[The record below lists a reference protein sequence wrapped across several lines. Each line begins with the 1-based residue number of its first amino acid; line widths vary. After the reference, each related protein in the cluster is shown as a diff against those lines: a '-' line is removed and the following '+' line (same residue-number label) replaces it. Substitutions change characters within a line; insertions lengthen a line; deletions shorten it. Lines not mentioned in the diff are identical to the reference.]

1 MFQIEFYETEKGI
14 QPAKEFLL
22 SLDTKMR
29 AKMVNTISIL
39 QDNGYELREPYSKYL
54 SEGIFELRSRV
65 GSDITRVLYF
75 FYVDSRIVLTNGF
88 IKKTNKTPIKEIEK
102 AKKYRA
108 DYLKSPEFRRE
119 YEALQPE
126 RAIIQAIIDARKQS
140 GLTQKELSERTGITQ
155 GDISKLERGNAN
167 PSLNTLQRLA
177 AGMGMTIKLEFL
189 PIKVTERGL

>member
-1 MFQIEFYETEKGI
+1 MFQIEFYETEQGI

-54 SEGIFELRSRV
+54 SEGIFELRARV

-75 FYVDSRIVLTNGF
+75 FYVDSQIVLTNGF

-108 DYLKSPEFRRE
+108 DYLRR
-119 YEALQPE
+119 
-126 RAIIQAIIDARKQS
+126 
-140 GLTQKELSERTGITQ
+140 KENR
-155 GDISKLERGNAN
+155 R
-167 PSLNTLQRLA
+167 
-177 AGMGMTIKLEFL
+177 
-189 PIKVTERGL
+189 

>member
-1 MFQIEFYETEKGI
+1 MFQIEFYETEQGI

-39 QDNGYELREPYSKYL
+39 QDNGYALREPYSKYL
-54 SEGIFELRSRV
+54 SEGIFELRARV
-65 GSDITRVLYF
+65 GSDIARVLYF

-108 DYLKSPEFRRE
+108 DYLKRKEDRR
-119 YEALQPE
+119 
-126 RAIIQAIIDARKQS
+126 
-140 GLTQKELSERTGITQ
+140 
-155 GDISKLERGNAN
+155 
-167 PSLNTLQRLA
+167 
-177 AGMGMTIKLEFL
+177 
-189 PIKVTERGL
+189 

>member
-1 MFQIEFYETEKGI
+1 MFQIEFYETEQGI

-39 QDNGYELREPYSKYL
+39 QDNGYALREPYSKYL
-54 SEGIFELRSRV
+54 SEGIFELRARV

-108 DYLKSPEFRRE
+108 DYLKRKEDRR
-119 YEALQPE
+119 
-126 RAIIQAIIDARKQS
+126 
-140 GLTQKELSERTGITQ
+140 
-155 GDISKLERGNAN
+155 
-167 PSLNTLQRLA
+167 
-177 AGMGMTIKLEFL
+177 
-189 PIKVTERGL
+189 